1 MLRVAPL
8 LGRVVA
14 TFTAAAPSL
23 RFCFVI
29 ACRPATVDKYLR
41 LPRNW
46 CLHIV
51 PVRIEII
58 KNKIPE
64 NLIPLVQHC
73 LTSTYFSFQDTYYE
87 QVSGAAMGSPISPI
101 IADIY
106 MEHLE
111 NQILNDAPLK
121 PTQWFRYVDDTFVV
135 WSHGRDTL
143 DNFLQYINSLHPNI
157 QFTMEIENTDRSLPF
172 LDVLITRK
180 PDGSLGHQVYRKP
193 THTNRYL
200 HASSHHHPAQKNS
213 VISSLINRA
222 ISISEKQHLPQ
233 ELEHLR
239 TTLGQNGFSKHKINR
254 TIDRLVKPKDNRTTH
269 NNENYRT
276 TFLPY
281 VQGTTDRISR
291 ILKKHNIKTIFTSHT
306 KIGQILTSPKDPQ
319 PRLSTP
325 GVYKIPCSCG
335 KVYIGETGRSV
346 STRVKEHERCA
357 RLGYF
362 QSAVAEHQLTTGH
375 TILFNKTTVLARTKG
390 YFPRKHRE
398 TLEIKKHPNNINRDT
413 GYNLNP
419 ICVVEAEPKES
430 TLALNFSQSVP
441 LRVSTTRRGGGNSVE

>member
-1 MLRVAPL
+1 
-8 LGRVVA
+8 
-14 TFTAAAPSL
+14 
-23 RFCFVI
+23 
-29 ACRPATVDKYLR
+29 
-41 LPRNW
+41 
-46 CLHIV
+46 
-51 PVRIEII
+51 
-58 KNKIPE
+58 
-64 NLIPLVQHC
+64 
-73 LTSTYFSFQDTYYE
+73 
-87 QVSGAAMGSPISPI
+87 MGSPISPI

-180 PDGSLGHQVYRKP
+180 PDGSLGQQVYRKP

-281 VQGTTDRISR
+281 IQGTTDRISR
-291 ILKKHNIKTIFTSHT
+291 ILKKHNIK
-306 KIGQILTSPKDPQ
+306 
-319 PRLSTP
+319 
-325 GVYKIPCSCG
+325 
-335 KVYIGETGRSV
+335 
-346 STRVKEHERCA
+346 
-357 RLGYF
+357 
-362 QSAVAEHQLTTGH
+362 
-375 TILFNKTTVLARTKG
+375 
-390 YFPRKHRE
+390 
-398 TLEIKKHPNNINRDT
+398 
-413 GYNLNP
+413 
-419 ICVVEAEPKES
+419 
-430 TLALNFSQSVP
+430 
-441 LRVSTTRRGGGNSVE
+441 